1 MRVVTWKSAIVRIS
15 IFSILIISPLFLL
28 SEEEPIENR
37 WIQEGN
43 ILLESKQYE
52 EASILANSILG
63 SDPSNVKAEFIL
75 TQAWIGMGREERKKG
90 NFLKAK
96 EYLEKAYRKWPLNE
110 SIRNEIA
117 ELNEAPLK
125 NKKSTAPSGNNSRTQ
140 NVSNKNTE
148 ELALS
153 INLLRIEIEKLKGE
167 LEIER
172 INESANVN
180 RFYWIYL
187 LLGIQIVALFGIFKK
202 IKR

>member
-117 ELNEAPLK
+117 ELNETPLK

-180 RFYWIYL
+180 RFYWICL